1 MELAV
6 AACKSITGAGLEV
19 PPAGDAL
26 DEIHAARQAFEEA
39 DTRLEEVRADTVR
52 LVCQRLSRIV
62 LAILT
67 RKLGQKASRNGFQR
81 RGWLRRPTA
90 SLIYA
95 TILGTAVTD
104 A

>member
-67 RKLGQKASRNGFQR
+67 VGVVGRVYYFLKVLLAEGEDV
-81 RGWLRRPTA
+81 L
-90 SLIYA
+90 
-95 TILGTAVTD
+95 
-104 A
+104 